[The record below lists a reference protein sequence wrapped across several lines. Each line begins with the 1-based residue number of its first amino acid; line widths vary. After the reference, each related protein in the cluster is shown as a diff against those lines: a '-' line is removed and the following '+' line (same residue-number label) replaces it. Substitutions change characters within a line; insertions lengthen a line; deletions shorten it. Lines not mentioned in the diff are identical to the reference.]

1 MKRTEKA
8 LRDVT
13 IEITCDACGSSVV
26 PELQKAHFSNLDNFN
41 EFGVLQAS
49 FGYGSK
55 QDGANFHFD
64 LCEACF
70 DQLVDTFKRMRAVN
84 GVRNE

>member
-1 MKRTEKA
+1 MKRTEKV
-8 LRDVT
+8 LTDVT
-13 IEITCDACGSSVV
+13 IEITCDACGTSVV
-26 PELQKAHFSNLDNFN
+26 PELQKAYFSNLDNFN
-41 EFGVLQAS
+41 EFGVLRAS

-64 LCEACF
+64 LCETCF
-70 DQLVDTFKRMRAVN
+70 NQLVDKVKRMGAAN